1 MQKNALKGRCYIP
14 LAVKSC
20 KLTIAMDKVQDI
32 MARWR
37 ALQPLSDREQE
48 LLSRRFTI
56 DFNYNSNHIEGNTLT
71 YGQTEILLLFGKI
84 VGEAEA
90 KDVQEMTASNVG
102 LKMMKEEACLK
113 DVPLTQNFIRILHK
127 TLLREDYTVYRNLP
141 GGQTT
146 SYVIHAGQYKT
157 RPNSVITRYGDRFEY
172 ASPEETPALM
182 TDLVDWYNEAEQS
195 GKYTPVELAAIFHY
209 RYIRIHPF
217 EDGNGRIARLMANYI
232 LSRHGYPMIVVRSRK
247 KNDYLEALHKTDLT
261 VGASP
266 SLGAHASKRDIQQ
279 FLTYFTKLF
288 VEEVTYNIRFLTERG
303 DNVWWFDGER
313 VIFRSNSTS
322 KILNLMSAIPD
333 ITIQKLS
340 DEVGINV
347 AAINKQLKQLT
358 TKGFIQR
365 VEKDGT
371 WRIII
376 TPSI

>member
-322 KILNLMSAIPD
+322 KILNLMYAVPD

-371 WRIII
+371 WRLII

>member
-113 DVPLTQNFIRILHK
+113 NVPLTQNFIRILHK

-195 GKYTPVELAAIFHY
+195 GKFTPIELAAIFHY

-371 WRIII
+371 WRLII

>member
-1 MQKNALKGRCYIP
+1 MEKI
-14 LAVKSC
+14 
-20 KLTIAMDKVQDI
+20 QDLLQQ
-32 MARWR
+32 WS
-37 ALQPLSDREQE
+37 ALQPLSDRDREMF
-48 LLSRRFTI
+48 SRRFTI

-84 VGEAEA
+84 VGEAEV

-102 LKMMKEEACLK
+102 LKMMTEEAMLK
-113 DVPLTQNFIRILHK
+113 EVPLTQNFIRTLHK

-182 TDLVDWYNEAEQS
+182 SDLVEWYNEAEQS
-195 GKYTPVELAAIFHY
+195 GRFTPIELAAMFHY

-217 EDGNGRIARLMANYI
+217 EDGNGRIARLMVNYI
-232 LSRHGYPMIVVRSRK
+232 LTRHDYPMIVVRSRK
-247 KNDYLEALHKTDLT
+247 KNEYLEALHKTDLT
-261 VGASP
+261 VGSTP
-266 SLGAHASKRDIQQ
+266 SDGAHASKRDIQQ
-279 FLTYFTKLF
+279 FLTYFKNLF
-288 VEEVTYNIRFLTERG
+288 AEELTYDIRFLTERG
-303 DNVWWFDGER
+303 ENVWWFDGER
-313 VIFRSNSTS
+313 VKFRSDSTS
-322 KILNLMSAIPD
+322 KILNLMYAIPD

-347 AAINKQLKQLT
+347 TATNKQIKQLT
-358 TKGFIQR
+358 QKGYIQR
-365 VEKDGT
+365 TEKDGT
-371 WRIII
+371 WRLII

>member
-172 ASPEETPALM
+172 ASPEETPASM

-371 WRIII
+371 WRLII

>member
-14 LAVKSC
+14 LAAKSC
-20 KLTIAMDKVQDI
+20 IFTIAMDKIQDI

-102 LKMMKEEACLK
+102 LKMMKEEARLK

-195 GKYTPVELAAIFHY
+195 GKFTPIELAAIFHY

-232 LSRHGYPMIVVRSRK
+232 LSSHGYPMIVVRSRK

-322 KILNLMSAIPD
+322 KILNLMYAVPD

-371 WRIII
+371 WRLII

>member
-1 MQKNALKGRCYIP
+1 
-14 LAVKSC
+14 
-20 KLTIAMDKVQDI
+20 MDKIQDI
-32 MARWR
+32 MARWA
-37 ALQPLSDREQE
+37 ALQPLSDRDRE

-84 VGEAEA
+84 VGEAEV

-102 LKMMKEEACLK
+102 LKMMTEEAVLK
-113 DVPLTQNFIRILHK
+113 DVPLTQNFIRTLHK
-127 TLLREDYTVYRNLP
+127 TLLRENYTVYRNLP
-141 GGQTT
+141 GGQIT

-182 TDLVDWYNEAEQS
+182 TDLVDWYNDAEQS
-195 GKYTPVELAAIFHY
+195 GKLTPVELAAIFHY

-217 EDGNGRIARLMANYI
+217 EDGNGRIARLMVNYI
-232 LSRHGYPMIVVRSRK
+232 LARHGYPMIVVRSRK

-261 VGASP
+261 VGAEP
-266 SLGAHASKRDIQQ
+266 ALGAHASKRDIQQ
-279 FLTYFTKLF
+279 FLTYFTNLF
-288 VEEVTYNIRFLTERG
+288 VEEVSYNIRFLTERG
-303 DNVWWFDGER
+303 GNVWWFDGER
-313 VIFRSNSTS
+313 ITFRSVSTS
-322 KILNLMSAIPD
+322 KILNLIFAVPD

-340 DEVGINV
+340 DEVGISV
-347 AAINKQLKQLT
+347 AAVNKHLKQLT
-358 TKGFIQR
+358 TKGYIQR

-371 WRIII
+371 WRLII